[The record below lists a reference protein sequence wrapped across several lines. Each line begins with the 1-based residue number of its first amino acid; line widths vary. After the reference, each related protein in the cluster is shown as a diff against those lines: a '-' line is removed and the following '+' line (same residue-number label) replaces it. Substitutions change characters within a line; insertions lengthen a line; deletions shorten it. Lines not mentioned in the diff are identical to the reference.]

1 MQQPRRWRAID
12 PANLYVAVGLL
23 LLLGSLWVPWL
34 TAQRTARVERRA
46 DELAELL
53 LEVAE
58 PFAPPVEP
66 QLREYLLARL
76 QKLATCRGVLVGD
89 LEEVDPPS
97 PGASWTLQNKHYLF
111 SLQPSPPEPN
121 LLVGR
126 DTVPAFEV
134 VAWPREQIGPGHCAF
149 FHPAG
154 APRAFTRNLAADYHG
169 LGQAPKPGASH
180 RLARSSDHPAA
191 YRGAD
196 DERWLVY

>member
-1 MQQPRRWRAID
+1 MLQPRRWRAIN
-12 PANLYVAVGLL
+12 PANLYVAIGLL
-23 LLLGSLWVPWL
+23 LLFGSLWVPWL
-34 TAQRTARVERRA
+34 TALRTARVERRA

-58 PFAPPVEP
+58 PFAPPLEP
-66 QLREYLLARL
+66 ATREYLLARL
-76 QKLATCRGVLVGD
+76 LVLATCRGVLVTD

-149 FHPAG
+149 FHPDG
-154 APRAFTRNLAADYHG
+154 APRAFTRNLGADYHG
-169 LGQAPKPGASH
+169 LQQAPKPGASH
-180 RLARSSDHPAA
+180 RLARSIDHPAT